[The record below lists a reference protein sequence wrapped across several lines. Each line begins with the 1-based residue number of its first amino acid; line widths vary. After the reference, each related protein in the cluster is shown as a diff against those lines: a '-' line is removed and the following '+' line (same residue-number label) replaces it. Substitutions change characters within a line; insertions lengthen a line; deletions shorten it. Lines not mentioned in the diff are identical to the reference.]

1 MEKVDCGLKVFKADP
16 QAERML
22 ASGDT
27 VWCYFRQYLFPW
39 IQKNSKESAYCKIMS
54 LAPGLRESTNKF
66 IRIVRENQG
75 MHVHED
81 SPQGSIAVLPLPFD
95 KDGPML
101 QMLMKVHACFY
112 PKTIVKSYSILRCNE
127 IPIPVRRR
135 TRHGPK
141 ETRLSHFEAAIA
153 GTHNFFFDR
162 IDEDTFAVA
171 PFATIDKLFELPPDV
186 FGAPA
191 EWLPYTA
198 VSAYERDEPTCDAIE
213 FSDDDRE
220 DTGVVVPEIGHLPSL
235 REYRDL
241 EIDRRPAILEHWINE
256 LADASPMGD
265 GWYSIDMPHYCKHNI
280 PGRYI
285 SDSNSS
291 LAKLTR
297 EARAVSVGGRCR
309 EADKPLSHMRIFA
322 RLLERHGL
330 LSQYPMIARYATHYR
345 RWREEW
351 SKQEL
356 TSIGYGGMPRGDAW
370 NPVTWTLFVQVWQAA
385 QRLLVS
391 EDYSYL
397 ANMFGDRPRPLYSR
411 LYYAICAEE
420 AKDLLLAR
428 EDFESHGYV
437 VRSLIYDNLLIEGYD
452 VEHEERLL
460 TKHDL
465 DLKPLHQWQDNVF
478 MCLRR
483 ACSRLPVPVLKIDG
497 GKKLC
502 GINSLL
508 TFADLRMAGALK
520 KFKRNGPVTIQQIQ
534 SLLLSGGISRHYLV
548 ESRLDQIIES
558 VPESIY
564 LMAARGHCVGI
575 KVDTAAAA
583 HIADDSYAEQCTI
596 PVMNFAITIRKFM
609 GDHPDVEI
617 DFFRLEKGVYVPQPC
632 TQAFRKSVGGYADPD
647 DFDEDA
653 DEFDAVFEKTT
664 QREVA
669 DVIEALRSRGA
680 RPPSTG
686 AGKRW
691 LCPMCMRDFASKQ
704 KLLQHVCA
712 KHKCQKRC
720 LRTQRGGEQRRNR
733 VRNTICR
740 KDRDLIYGT
749 RSRKQRALMKA
760 LWDEDQIIRM
770 CGVVHGAFAA
780 QPSNGLYLQRNRD
793 VMLSDL
799 AQSPSWDFRVA
810 TAQEKGVHMDEYIR
824 YLLDGDR
831 SRFIL
836 KKDIAGYHQIGS
848 KFFATTRFLNDV
860 YSAMLH
866 PSTKVSPNRIHAR
879 VSDLTGWRWRML
891 PARSGGLWG
900 ALCGALLEIPFVKG
914 IRKVCRS
921 LADKRVIAVDSQY
934 KPLMSVLYQTPHG
947 QAVRPGVRNKGNA
960 IHCVHTVAC
969 PGMILLSKPQ
979 FSEHQSL
986 QLDSLLEAT
995 GEDGC
1000 GDVEF
1005 VFSDHPPALDQRV
1018 LYAKLP
1024 SLLGVGKDPLHIA
1037 LAIEKFS
1044 NAKQTKFTKYLRR
1057 CLVKFREGFD
1067 DDRPYFRKGMDA
1079 IRSPTLKSVRA
1090 GLTRQ
1095 RALSR
1100 RKAIQRSGFPQLL
1113 YKDVNDFLIDI
1124 ASLTMEP
1131 ATKMTAKVW
1140 GSLTTATSRANLEY
1154 LMNGPRYAARN
1165 PAVKLPYGTTSCEAY
1180 HAESKAY
1187 FSDIREQT
1195 ARNAEAVCK
1204 VMTLIKLLGGIG
1216 STSLKST
1223 SGFSQGDIM
1232 RRYCAATA
1240 DLGPEWPAVLV
1251 VAGNPR
1257 AAVNRN
1263 MKIKGVK
1270 LPRRLSLAS
1279 KRAVKCQRRCFPP
1292 AYISCSLSAVAKLNE
1307 CGTTAV

>member
-1 MEKVDCGLKVFKADP
+1 MD
-16 QAERML
+16 
-22 ASGDT
+22 S
-27 VWCYFRQYLFPW
+27 
-39 IQKNSKESAYCKIMS
+39 KNSKESAYCRIMS

-66 IRIVRENQG
+66 IRIVKGNQG

-81 SPQGSIAVLPLPFD
+81 FPQGSIAVLPLPFD
-95 KDGPML
+95 KNGPML

-112 PKTIVKSYSILRCNE
+112 PKTIVKSYSILKCNE
-127 IPIPVRRR
+127 IPIPVSRR

-141 ETRLSHFEAAIA
+141 ETRLSNFEAAIA

-162 IDEDTFAVA
+162 IDEDTFEVA

-220 DTGVVVPEIGHLPSL
+220 DTGVVVPEIRHLPSL
-235 REYRDL
+235 RKYRDL
-241 EIDRRPAILEHWINE
+241 EIYRRPAILEHWINE

-285 SDSNSS
+285 SHSSSS

-391 EDYSYL
+391 ENYSYL

-437 VRSLIYDNLLIEGYD
+437 VRSLIYDSLLIEGYD

-520 KFKRNGPVTIQQIQ
+520 KFKTNGPVTIQQIQ

-548 ESRLDQIIES
+548 ESSLDQIIES

-575 KVDTAAAA
+575 KVDTAGAA

-596 PVMNFAITIRKFM
+596 PVMNFGITIRKFM

-669 DVIEALRSRGA
+669 DVIEALRSRGGSSA
-680 RPPSTG
+680 FYG
-686 AGKRW
+686 
-691 LCPMCMRDFASKQ
+691 
-704 KLLQHVCA
+704 
-712 KHKCQKRC
+712 
-720 LRTQRGGEQRRNR
+720 
-733 VRNTICR
+733 CR
-740 KDRDLIYGT
+740 ET
-749 RSRKQRALMKA
+749 M
-760 LWDEDQIIRM
+760 
-770 CGVVHGAFAA
+770 VV
-780 QPSNGLYLQRNRD
+780 PD
-793 VMLSDL
+793 V
-799 AQSPSWDFRVA
+799 
-810 TAQEKGVHMDEYIR
+810 
-824 YLLDGDR
+824 
-831 SRFIL
+831 
-836 KKDIAGYHQIGS
+836 
-848 KFFATTRFLNDV
+848 
-860 YSAMLH
+860 
-866 PSTKVSPNRIHAR
+866 HA
-879 VSDLTGWRWRML
+879 
-891 PARSGGLWG
+891 
-900 ALCGALLEIPFVKG
+900 
-914 IRKVCRS
+914 
-921 LADKRVIAVDSQY
+921 
-934 KPLMSVLYQTPHG
+934 
-947 QAVRPGVRNKGNA
+947 
-960 IHCVHTVAC
+960 
-969 PGMILLSKPQ
+969 
-979 FSEHQSL
+979 
-986 QLDSLLEAT
+986 
-995 GEDGC
+995 
-1000 GDVEF
+1000 
-1005 VFSDHPPALDQRV
+1005 
-1018 LYAKLP
+1018 
-1024 SLLGVGKDPLHIA
+1024 
-1037 LAIEKFS
+1037 
-1044 NAKQTKFTKYLRR
+1044 
-1057 CLVKFREGFD
+1057 
-1067 DDRPYFRKGMDA
+1067 
-1079 IRSPTLKSVRA
+1079 
-1090 GLTRQ
+1090 
-1095 RALSR
+1095 
-1100 RKAIQRSGFPQLL
+1100 
-1113 YKDVNDFLIDI
+1113 
-1124 ASLTMEP
+1124 
-1131 ATKMTAKVW
+1131 
-1140 GSLTTATSRANLEY
+1140 
-1154 LMNGPRYAARN
+1154 
-1165 PAVKLPYGTTSCEAY
+1165 
-1180 HAESKAY
+1180 
-1187 FSDIREQT
+1187 
-1195 ARNAEAVCK
+1195 
-1204 VMTLIKLLGGIG
+1204 
-1216 STSLKST
+1216 
-1223 SGFSQGDIM
+1223 
-1232 RRYCAATA
+1232 
-1240 DLGPEWPAVLV
+1240 
-1251 VAGNPR
+1251 
-1257 AAVNRN
+1257 
-1263 MKIKGVK
+1263 
-1270 LPRRLSLAS
+1270 
-1279 KRAVKCQRRCFPP
+1279 
-1292 AYISCSLSAVAKLNE
+1292 
-1307 CGTTAV
+1307 